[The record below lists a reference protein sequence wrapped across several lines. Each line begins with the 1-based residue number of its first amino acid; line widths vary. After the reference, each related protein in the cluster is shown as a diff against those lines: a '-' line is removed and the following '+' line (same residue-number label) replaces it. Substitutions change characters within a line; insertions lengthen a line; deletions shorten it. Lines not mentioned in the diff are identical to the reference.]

1 MTCVVGSE
9 FSEGSPVSFKGES
22 NITGVKVTL
31 NGSCVVSFLFVISEF
46 PEGSESDE
54 IVIVSMFPSGC
65 EDMDLDACI
74 PRTSPSMLSVEEP
87 LLVVPPSLEPIV
99 TRSDGLL

>member
-1 MTCVVGSE
+1 M
-9 FSEGSPVSFKGES
+9 
-22 NITGVKVTL
+22 
-31 NGSCVVSFLFVISEF
+31 
-46 PEGSESDE
+46 
-54 IVIVSMFPSGC
+54 IVSMFPSGC